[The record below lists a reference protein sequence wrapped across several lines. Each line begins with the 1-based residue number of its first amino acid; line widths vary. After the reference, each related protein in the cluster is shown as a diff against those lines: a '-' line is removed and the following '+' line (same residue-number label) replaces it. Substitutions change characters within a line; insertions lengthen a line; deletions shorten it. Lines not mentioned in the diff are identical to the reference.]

1 MTSVDIEPLLVT
13 LMQYSRLHSGG
24 AGENAAELA
33 STCVHV
39 AVVLPISTKPELQV

>member
-1 MTSVDIEPLLVT
+1 
-13 LMQYSRLHSGG
+13 MQYSRLHSGG

-39 AVVLPISTKPELQV
+39 AVALPISTKPELQV